1 METRQ
6 GVVAQAGH
14 DPGLHVRRGAQVE
27 RDVPRPKHLE
37 QRLVLDRGHAVRDA
51 THAEVEHLAHALGIL
66 DFARMCGE
74 RQTGLACGDEGER
87 VWRRRPRS
95 LVAGEIETDD
105 WMADLPG
112 RPRQRDVGGGGMAA
126 HRGHDEP
133 YERHARAQ
141 NGGAPG
147 DRRCHGL
154 DHDPDREAAF
164 GVQSRRPPDFG
175 VSDAI
180 GQQIVDELG
189 GHALERLGRLE
200 QRDRQVKELE
210 QRGLVLATLGP
221 DHSGARLL
229 KGQRQLDGRR
239 ELDGGLRAHRPVQV
253 LVQLCLGKGPEVVN
267 EGHARMI
274 GIRAVL
280 ALGLATIGLAT
291 MLGPGWPD
299 PGIGLAAQ
307 RLVIERA
314 GRADAALAALE
325 QGVAPGLE
333 AARQASAR
341 VVTGDEEPGPL
352 FRTAAVLLTDLDASD
367 VRDAVT
373 RLDGARQA
381 AMSGAPVVATPVDA
395 GEIAS
400 IAAQLHG
407 TADAADAFVTMRRRA
422 ERVTGTLD
430 EALRF
435 LERGEADLASERVAA
450 ARGEHDIIAG
460 WEVGLPTLP
469 VWIGTVDAMIG
480 AMERLV
486 AATQVGNRE
495 GAAAAASDVAAVADD
510 AAMADRALR
519 IAIGE
524 GGASIASTPLGR
536 LADLLGRVRDARAE
550 MAMILQTAGR

>member
-1 METRQ
+1 
-6 GVVAQAGH
+6 
-14 DPGLHVRRGAQVE
+14 
-27 RDVPRPKHLE
+27 
-37 QRLVLDRGHAVRDA
+37 
-51 THAEVEHLAHALGIL
+51 
-66 DFARMCGE
+66 
-74 RQTGLACGDEGER
+74 
-87 VWRRRPRS
+87 
-95 LVAGEIETDD
+95 
-105 WMADLPG
+105 
-112 RPRQRDVGGGGMAA
+112 
-126 HRGHDEP
+126 
-133 YERHARAQ
+133 
-141 NGGAPG
+141 
-147 DRRCHGL
+147 
-154 DHDPDREAAF
+154 
-164 GVQSRRPPDFG
+164 
-175 VSDAI
+175 
-180 GQQIVDELG
+180 
-189 GHALERLGRLE
+189 
-200 QRDRQVKELE
+200 
-210 QRGLVLATLGP
+210 
-221 DHSGARLL
+221 
-229 KGQRQLDGRR
+229 
-239 ELDGGLRAHRPVQV
+239 
-253 LVQLCLGKGPEVVN
+253 
-267 EGHARMI
+267 MI

-280 ALGLATIGLAT
+280 PLGLVTIGLAT
-291 MLGPGWPD
+291 ILGPGWPD

-314 GRADAALAALE
+314 VRADAALAALE

-341 VVTGDEEPGPL
+341 VVTGDEGPGPL

-367 VRDAVT
+367 VRDAAA

-381 AMSGAPVVATPVDA
+381 AMPGAPVVATPVDA

-430 EALRF
+430 EALTF

-495 GAAAAASDVAAVADD
+495 DAAAAASDVAAVADD
-510 AAMADRALR
+510 AATADRALR

-524 GGASIASTPLGR
+524 GGTSIASTPLGR

>member
-1 METRQ
+1 
-6 GVVAQAGH
+6 
-14 DPGLHVRRGAQVE
+14 
-27 RDVPRPKHLE
+27 
-37 QRLVLDRGHAVRDA
+37 
-51 THAEVEHLAHALGIL
+51 
-66 DFARMCGE
+66 
-74 RQTGLACGDEGER
+74 
-87 VWRRRPRS
+87 
-95 LVAGEIETDD
+95 
-105 WMADLPG
+105 
-112 RPRQRDVGGGGMAA
+112 
-126 HRGHDEP
+126 
-133 YERHARAQ
+133 
-141 NGGAPG
+141 
-147 DRRCHGL
+147 
-154 DHDPDREAAF
+154 
-164 GVQSRRPPDFG
+164 
-175 VSDAI
+175 
-180 GQQIVDELG
+180 
-189 GHALERLGRLE
+189 
-200 QRDRQVKELE
+200 
-210 QRGLVLATLGP
+210 
-221 DHSGARLL
+221 
-229 KGQRQLDGRR
+229 
-239 ELDGGLRAHRPVQV
+239 
-253 LVQLCLGKGPEVVN
+253 
-267 EGHARMI
+267 MI